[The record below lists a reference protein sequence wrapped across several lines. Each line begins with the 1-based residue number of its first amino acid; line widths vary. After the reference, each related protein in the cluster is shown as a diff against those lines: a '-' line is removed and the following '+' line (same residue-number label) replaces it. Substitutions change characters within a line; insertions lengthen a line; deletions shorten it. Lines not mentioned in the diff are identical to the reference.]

1 VNLLIEGL
9 GIEDGG
15 QMLEAK
21 TSGLV
26 DWRKFEDHLWF
37 ASLALATPQP
47 CLAGSCL
54 PPGRARGGI
63 WNCPTTYNLSEVGCD
78 LQLTTFQRL
87 VVMQFF
93 GLSPC

>member
-1 VNLLIEGL
+1 MNLLIEGL

-54 PPGRARGGI
+54 PPGRARGGSGTA
-63 WNCPTTYNLSEVGCD
+63 P
-78 LQLTTFQRL
+78 QLTTSQRL
-87 VVMQFF
+87 VVICNLQPLR
-93 GLSPC
+93 GWL